1 ERLQKTNFI
10 HDGLPVGDSRRK
22 LKDCKGQILPFGR
35 PSFNFQQFFGRFLRR
50 RLGSEANPR
59 RSLVLGQ
66 LQNGVVQLSGV
77 QRFVWIGKAC
87 LRGQ

>member
-35 PSFNFQQFFGRFLRR
+35 PSFNFQQFFGRFLKIPAGQIR
-50 RLGSEANPR
+50 GSPITCFD
-59 RSLVLGQ
+59 LI
-66 LQNGVVQLSGV
+66 
-77 QRFVWIGKAC
+77 F
-87 LRGQ
+87 

>member
-35 PSFNFQQFFGRFLRR
+35 PSFNFQQFFGRFLFFLTIRQKIQH
-50 RLGSEANPR
+50 GNGATQSEAAGNP
-59 RSLVLGQ
+59 
-66 LQNGVVQLSGV
+66 
-77 QRFVWIGKAC
+77 
-87 LRGQ
+87 